1 LTYKL
6 KYANH
11 IDKTMSLKP
20 ALKIAAIA
28 FIAVF
33 MTGKTFLFADSAS
46 DEKILREMIAKN
58 PKDYAAIT
66 DLGALYRETGKQRKA
81 IGLFRKAMK
90 MAPDYPPPYFFL
102 GQAYILERK
111 PEKGFA
117 QFDLFEKKMEALPG
131 IDENTKNFYAMALHG
146 ICRAYFRMKDYK
158 KAASIC
164 RKIIK
169 LDPDNQA
176 AHYNLAVCYYIYYHQ
191 RSKAYNELKKV
202 IDIKPSSRIAAK
214 AEFYIDYMRRNP
226 DSRMIGDF
234 DFIDEKD

>member
-1 LTYKL
+1 MK
-6 KYANH
+6 
-11 IDKTMSLKP
+11 LKP

-33 MTGKTFLFADSAS
+33 MTGKTFLFADYAA
-46 DEKILREMIAKN
+46 DEKILREAVAKN
-58 PKDYAAIT
+58 PKDYEAAT
-66 DLGALYRETGKQRKA
+66 QLGSLYWDVGKRRAA

-90 MAPDYPPPYFFL
+90 TAPDYPPPYFFL

-117 QFDLFEKKMEALPG
+117 QFNFFEKKMEALPG
-131 IDENTKNFYAMALHG
+131 IDENAADFYSMALHA
-146 ICRAYFRMKDYK
+146 ISRAYFRMKDYK

-164 RKIIK
+164 KKIIK
-169 LDPDNQA
+169 LNPDNQA

-191 RSKAYNELKKV
+191 RSKAYSELKKV
-202 IDIKPSSRIAAK
+202 IDIRPSSRIAAK

-234 DFIDEKD
+234 DFIDEKE